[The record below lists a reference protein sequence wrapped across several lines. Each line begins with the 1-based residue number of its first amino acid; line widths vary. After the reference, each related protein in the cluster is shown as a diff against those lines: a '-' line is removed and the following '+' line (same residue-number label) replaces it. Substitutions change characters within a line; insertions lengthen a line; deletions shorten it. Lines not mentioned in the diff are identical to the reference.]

1 MRFSTCHQMRIYL
14 DLVREAWLNKSL
26 DQGMTKSIS
35 WLYATFQVSTHY
47 TCDSLNSGLD
57 RPCRFLYHPKKMGTG
72 KWQKAAPPESR
83 ESRCFTPSF
92 LVVIG
97 TVELL
102 WARQLIEPFPA
113 ISCRFG
119 GSSVGPFT
127 PSSVWC
133 IPVMLQ
139 HTALT
144 SKTYRGSL

>member
-14 DLVREAWLNKSL
+14 DLVR
-26 DQGMTKSIS
+26 GMTEKEFRSGYDKINLLTVRNLS
-35 WLYATFQVSTHY
+35 GINTLHLWFSEQWLRSTLSFSVSPRE
-47 TCDSLNSGLD
+47 DGN
-57 RPCRFLYHPKKMGTG
+57 
-72 KWQKAAPPESR
+72 WQLAESR
-83 ESRCFTPSF
+83 ESRGFTPSF

-113 ISCRFG
+113 ISCWFG

-127 PSSVWC
+127 PSPVWC
-133 IPVMLQ
+133 FPVMLQ

-144 SKTYRGSL
+144 TRTYRGAL